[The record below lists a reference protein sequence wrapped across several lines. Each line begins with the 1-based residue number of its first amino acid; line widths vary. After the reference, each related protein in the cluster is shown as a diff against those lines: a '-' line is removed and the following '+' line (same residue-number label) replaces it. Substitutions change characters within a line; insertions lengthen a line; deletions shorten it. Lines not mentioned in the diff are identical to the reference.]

1 MSVEAKQQKQVII
14 DEIKAKLENAQAA
27 VVVDYMGINVA
38 EADAMRKKLREAN
51 VDQRIQKNGI
61 QSRCCRRYLL

>member
-27 VVVDYMGINVA
+27 VVVDYMGINYA
-38 EADAMRKKLREAN
+38 KET
-51 VDQRIQKNGI
+51 
-61 QSRCCRRYLL
+61 S